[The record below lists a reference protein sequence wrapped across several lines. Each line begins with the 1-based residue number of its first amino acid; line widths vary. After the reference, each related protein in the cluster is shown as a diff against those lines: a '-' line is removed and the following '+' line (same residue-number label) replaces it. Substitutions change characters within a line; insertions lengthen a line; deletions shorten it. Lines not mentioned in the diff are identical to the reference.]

1 MSKKYQFEKL
11 TLKDDSNIDVYEEAL
26 DYVFESDDIRNVAIS
41 GAYGAGKS
49 SVLASY
55 KKKHPDKKYI
65 HISLAHFA
73 AEKKDGKD
81 EEKGVSESILEG
93 KILNQLIHQIPSD
106 NIPQTNF
113 KVKQNI
119 KSGTIIKS
127 ALSCLAML
135 VCIGFLSFFDEWK
148 EFVELFS
155 TDWLGKILGLTLN
168 KYARLLAGVIILVIT
183 YVFVHSVIK
192 LQKNKN
198 IFKRLNVQGN
208 EIEIF
213 EHQDDSF
220 FDKYLNEVLYLFENS
235 QTDVVV
241 FEDMDRFEMNHIF
254 ERLREVN
261 TLANIQLAK
270 QDKSKKFIKGKKSAD
285 DKKILRF
292 FYLLRDDVFVS
303 KDRTKFFDY
312 IIPIVPVVDG
322 TNSYD
327 QFIDHLNKND
337 LTDKFEKKFL
347 QDISLYIDD
356 MRLLK
361 NVCNEFLVYYHRLN
375 TTELNLNKMFAMIT
389 YKNLFPRDF
398 SDLQNGQG
406 YVKSL
411 FDHKDTFI
419 LAERENLLD
428 LIEAKKK
435 QIEACKSEQLVDVS
449 ELDIIKNKKYDA
461 TNSYPYNLI
470 RKDYEDWLNNVYP
483 ARKAAIQNKLNGHLS
498 LLESELIGL
507 ELQLSKLDSR
517 QLKDIIN
524 RENRQTIFHTP
535 TVNEVG
541 DKSEY
546 KEIRGSNYFA
556 LLKYL
561 VGEGYIDETYADYM
575 TYFYPNSLSVID
587 KKFLRSIRDKQAK
600 EYTYSLKNP
609 ALILTYLNMTDFE
622 EPETL
627 NFDLFEHILSNN
639 NEYAERFIVQLKTRK
654 KFGFLSQYFTTRK
667 IKNSIDKIIRYWPE
681 FFFDVISDASMPYDQ
696 IREIS
701 LSILLYCNDAAIE
714 SANVDNCL
722 TEFVSNTNDYLNLRE
737 FNVDRLISSFALI
750 NVKFRSLNYYVSEKN
765 IYKLVYEKSMY
776 RLTYENI
783 KNMLDH
789 IHGIQDEAIVKHQN
803 YSALLSIIDSPIYGY
818 VKANIADYFGIIFNV
833 CAGKIE
839 DSETTIVNVL
849 NDETITD
856 EIKKSYV
863 ALLTNVVLDISQI
876 NDHKFWSVLLEQ
888 KKLHFSENN
897 LYYCFAEY
905 KSLTASLVSYI
916 NGYSGIIDI
925 SNISVETDDQFK
937 DKIFRAAIKCFELS
951 DAKYGQILS
960 SSTIVCD
967 TSFDID
973 NVPISKMNVLIDNG
987 IIRMTKGCLIS
998 IRNKYKAALSRF
1010 IRQNI
1015 GEYVDLMS
1023 ANIFVLSE
1031 LVEVLS
1037 WNIEDEHKITLLGF
1051 TSEKI
1056 SVIGK
1061 NYTEKVLSTILKNH
1075 FVLDDLSHLLQAY
1088 DSYAES
1094 IRTIIFDLSV
1104 KYYVRVLGCASN
1116 LTELFVKE
1124 MLSCDR
1130 IDDNKKIEL
1139 FIVLLQTISV
1149 EQAKVYALIL
1159 NRTDLASALDFNKRP
1174 KIPYNTQNKNVLE
1187 QYKQRSWI
1195 YDYSANKDNTHFTIK
1210 KAKTVANRAVEKV
1223 LL

>member
-1 MSKKYQFEKL
+1 MEKKYNFEKL
-11 TLKDDSNIDVYEEAL
+11 TLKDDVNIDVYEEAL

-65 HISLAHFA
+65 HISLAHFNS
-73 AEKKDGKD
+73 EKKDIED
-81 EEKGVSESILEG
+81 ENGVSESVLEG
-93 KILNQLIHQIPSD
+93 KILNQLIHQISSD

-119 KSGTIIKS
+119 KPCRIIKS
-127 ALSCLAML
+127 ALLCLAML
-135 VCIGFLSFFDEWK
+135 LCVGFLCFFDQWK
-148 EFVELFS
+148 GFVELFS
-155 TDWLGKILGLTLN
+155 TDWFGNLLDLTLN
-168 KYARLLAGVIILVIT
+168 RYARLFAGVIILVIT
-183 YVFVHSVIK
+183 YVFVHSAIK

-235 QTDVVV
+235 QTDVIV
-241 FEDMDRFEMNHIF
+241 FEDMDRFEMNRIF

-270 QDKSKKFIKGKKSAD
+270 QQSGKT
-285 DKKILRF
+285 LRF

-327 QFIDHLNKND
+327 QFIEHLNRND
-337 LTDKFEKKFL
+337 LTEKFEKKFL
-347 QDISLYIDD
+347 QGISLYIDD

-375 TTELNLNKMFAMIT
+375 TTELNFNKMFAMIT

-411 FDHKDTFI
+411 FDHKDIFI
-419 LAERENLLD
+419 LSEKDKLLSLIENKKKEIDACKNEQLLD
-428 LIEAKKK
+428 L
-435 QIEACKSEQLVDVS
+435 S
-449 ELDIIKNKKYDA
+449 ELDIIKNNKQSA
-461 TNSYPYNLI
+461 SNSYPY
-470 RKDYEDWLNNVYP
+470 RYEKQREYEAWVKDVYP
-483 ARKAAIQNKLNGHLS
+483 VRQSAIQSKLDGKMPI
-498 LLESELIGL
+498 LEKELIDL
-507 ELQLSKLDSR
+507 ELQLSKLESR
-517 QLKDIIN
+517 QLKDVIN

-535 TVNEVG
+535 TVNEIG

-546 KEIRGSNYFA
+546 KEIRGSDYFA

-575 TYFYPNSLSVID
+575 TYFYPNSLSVVD

-609 ALILTYLNMTDFE
+609 ALTLTYLNIADFE

-639 NEYAERFIVQLKTRK
+639 NEYAERFIVQLKARK
-654 KFGFLSQYFTTRK
+654 KFDFLGQYFTTRK

-681 FFFDVISDASMPYDQ
+681 FFLDVISANSMPYDQ

-701 LSILLYCNDAAIE
+701 VSILLYCDDKSIE
-714 SANVDNCL
+714 SANINNCL
-722 TEFVSNTNDYLNLRE
+722 TEFVSRTNDYLNLTE
-737 FNVDRLISSFALI
+737 FNIGRLIRSFELI
-750 NVKFRSLNYYVSEKN
+750 NVKFESINYDVSEKN
-765 IYKLVYEKSMY
+765 IYQVVYEKSMY
-776 RLTYENI
+776 CLTYENI
-783 KNMLDH
+783 KSMLDH
-789 IHGIQDEAIVKHQN
+789 IHGIQDVAIVKHQN
-803 YSALLSIIDSPIYGY
+803 YAALLSIIDSPIYGY
-818 VKANIADYFGIIFNV
+818 VKENIAEYFEIIFNE
-833 CAGKIE
+833 CDGKIE
-839 DSETTIVNVL
+839 DNEMTILNVL
-849 NDETITD
+849 NDESISD
-856 EIKKSYV
+856 EIKKHYIS
-863 ALLTNVVLDISQI
+863 LLSNFVSDISQV
-876 NDHKFWSVLLEQ
+876 NDHKLWSVLLEQ

-897 LYYCFAEY
+897 LYYCFVEY
-905 KSLTASLVSYI
+905 KSLTALLVSYI
-916 NGYSGIIDI
+916 NSYAGIIDI
-925 SNISVETDDQFK
+925 SSISVKTDDQFK
-937 DKIFRAAIKCFELS
+937 SKFFGAVIRCFDLS

-960 SSTIVCD
+960 SSDIICD
-967 TSFDID
+967 VSFDID
-973 NVPISKMNVLIDNG
+973 NVPTSKMNVLIDSG
-987 IIRMTKGCLIS
+987 IIRMSKGCLIS
-998 IRNKYKAALSRF
+998 IRNKYKDVIYRY

-1015 GEYVDLMS
+1015 GDYVDMMS
-1023 ANIFVLSE
+1023 ADVFVFAE

-1037 WNIEDEHKITLLGF
+1037 WNVNDEYKITLLGF

-1061 NYTEKVLSTILKNH
+1061 NYSDRVFSTILNNH
-1075 FVLDDLSHLLQAY
+1075 FVLEDLPHLLQSY
-1088 DSYAES
+1088 DACAES

-1104 KYYVRVLGCASN
+1104 KNYACVLGCVAS
-1116 LTELFVKE
+1116 LTEKFVKE
-1124 MLSCDR
+1124 LLSCDR

-1139 FIVLLQTISV
+1139 FIALIQNISV
-1149 EQAKVYALIL
+1149 EQAKDYALIL
-1159 NRTDLASALDFNKRP
+1159 GRTDLASALDFNKRP

-1187 QYKQRSWI
+1187 QYKQRGWI
-1195 YDYSANKDNTHFTIK
+1195 YDYAANEDNTHYTVK
-1210 KAKTVANRAVEKV
+1210 KAKPVANRTVNSV